1 MAFADQVTMLPLRVL
16 FGVTLALAS
25 PDCEVGWG
33 YEGRGEPSSTNI
45 KSFKDCQASCHD
57 HDQCAHFTY
66 DYETQECW
74 LLGKEA
80 KLSSEVSSISGAMQC
95 QLPKYDRVTETEEQR
110 NKRIHRMV
118 ASMAGNVAKRS
129 KDKVVIGVA
138 KHMEYAARDGYLA
151 QEKYNNLVVVLNA
164 AIADMDSESIGKA
177 TSSGHQ
183 VLTRDDLNWLLGH
196 MEGIKGP
203 PPRPDEMHTPDTDTD
218 SKSASGTGGLHSA
231 GEPWTNAEVK
241 YCYDKYIS
249 LSAKNAV
256 DCAIGKIREELPG
269 IHFTNVGY
277 KGRGACNTH
286 PAIFIQSRDSGCWSN
301 IGMQTSELMTMMG
314 LTGNQK
320 LNLQVPGCND
330 CGTAIHEMLHSMGM
344 APELTRPDRGSF
356 VEIQW
361 ANVKSSEFSQFT
373 KNPHADTSLDYDIMS
388 IMHFGKFAFSATGK
402 ETIVVK
408 DAGYH
413 LYTSNPDEY
422 HLYVIGQRNM
432 MTKNDVLQLAKMY
445 GCTSKTSCGIRSTEP
460 PTTEER
466 GEVYYQEGFFNMAG
480 NQSAV
485 YVICGAVAV
494 LVITVALVCCFCNR
508 SQKKSEETRPMLGGP

>member
-1 MAFADQVTMLPLRVL
+1 
-16 FGVTLALAS
+16 
-25 PDCEVGWG
+25 
-33 YEGRGEPSSTNI
+33 
-45 KSFKDCQASCHD
+45 
-57 HDQCAHFTY
+57 
-66 DYETQECW
+66 
-74 LLGKEA
+74 
-80 KLSSEVSSISGAMQC
+80 
-95 QLPKYDRVTETEEQR
+95 
-110 NKRIHRMV
+110 
-118 ASMAGNVAKRS
+118 
-129 KDKVVIGVA
+129 
-138 KHMEYAARDGYLA
+138 
-151 QEKYNNLVVVLNA
+151 
-164 AIADMDSESIGKA
+164 
-177 TSSGHQ
+177 
-183 VLTRDDLNWLLGH
+183 
-196 MEGIKGP
+196 
-203 PPRPDEMHTPDTDTD
+203 
-218 SKSASGTGGLHSA
+218 
-231 GEPWTNAEVK
+231 
-241 YCYDKYIS
+241 
-249 LSAKNAV
+249 
-256 DCAIGKIREELPG
+256 
-269 IHFTNVGY
+269 
-277 KGRGACNTH
+277 
-286 PAIFIQSRDSGCWSN
+286 
-301 IGMQTSELMTMMG
+301 MMG

-466 GEVYYQEGFFNMAG
+466 V
-480 NQSAV
+480 QS
-485 YVICGAVAV
+485 
-494 LVITVALVCCFCNR
+494 
-508 SQKKSEETRPMLGGP
+508 M

>member
-1 MAFADQVTMLPLRVL
+1 MLPLRVL
-16 FGVTLALAS
+16 FGVTLASAS

-57 HDQCAHFTY
+57 RDQCAHFTY
-66 DYETQECW
+66 DYETQDCW
-74 LLGKEA
+74 LLDKEA
-80 KLSSEVSSISGAMQC
+80 KLSSEVSSISGALQC
-95 QLPKYDRVTETEEQR
+95 QLPKYDRVTETEEKR
-110 NKRIHRMV
+110 NKRIHQMV
-118 ASMAGNVAKRS
+118 ASMAGNVKKRS

-138 KHMEYAARDGYLA
+138 KHMEYAARDGHLA
-151 QEKYNNLVVVLNA
+151 QEKYDNLVVVLNA
-164 AIADMDSESIGKA
+164 AIAEMDSETVGKA

-183 VLTRDDLNWLLGH
+183 FLTRDDLNWLLAH

-203 PPRPDEMHTPDTDTD
+203 PPRPEEMHIPDTT
-218 SKSASGTGGLHSA
+218 KSASGALHSA
-231 GEPWTNAEVK
+231 GETWWNAEVK

-249 LSAKNAV
+249 PSAKNAV

-269 IHFTNVGY
+269 IHFTDVGY

-301 IGMQTSELMTMMG
+301 IGMQSSELMAMMG

-344 APELTRPDRGSF
+344 APEIARPDRDNF
-356 VEIQW
+356 VEIKW
-361 ANVKSSEFSQFT
+361 GNVKSLEFSQFT
-373 KNPHADTSLDYDIMS
+373 QNPHADTSLDYDIMS
-388 IMHFGKFAFSATGK
+388 IMHFGKFAFSDEGK

-445 GCTSKTSCGIRSTEP
+445 DCTSKTSCGVRVTEP
-460 PTTEER
+460 PSIDE
-466 GEVYYQEGFFNMAG
+466 GGDVYYQTDFFNNISG

-485 YVICGAVAV
+485 YMICGAVAV
-494 LVITVALVCCFCNR
+494 LVITVALVCCYCNR
-508 SQKKSEETRPMLGGP
+508 SQKKDEETRPMLGGP